1 MTSSK
6 GNGRRGHVMSVV
18 KRPFHYRL
26 PKQEGTRRK
35 EGLQERQIQEGRE
48 EQRILQEEEE
58 WSSSQ

>member
-6 GNGRRGHVMSVV
+6 GKGGRGHVMSVV
-18 KRPFHYRL
+18 KQPFHCRL

-35 EGLQERQIQEGRE
+35 GLQERQIQEGIE
-48 EQRILQEEEE
+48 EQGILQEEEV